1 WKQGER
7 RVRKYLLPR
16 WGKLPAKS
24 ITRRD
29 VLAIFGRIKAPV
41 LANQVLKAASAVFGF
56 GVKMEIIGVNPCI
69 GIEVNPTQSRERI
82 LGDDE
87 FPKFWQAFG
96 TPDVIRGSASKS
108 CCSPASAPAR
118 LPTCAMTISAMDGGP
133 CLVRPTLTGRGRNPV
148 VSIACGCRSRRETS
162 SL

>member
-1 WKQGER
+1 RDPAAEKRAQRGADSFAELADRYLEEHAKRWNNSWKQGER

-29 VLAIFGRIKAPV
+29 VLAIFGRIKAPL
-41 LANQVLKAASAVFGF
+41 LANQVLKAVSAVFGC

-96 TPDVIRGSASKS
+96 TLDVIRGSALKV
-108 CCSPASAPAR
+108 
-118 LPTCAMTISAMDGGP
+118 L
-133 CLVRPTLTGRGRNPV
+133 LLTGQRPGEVAHMRHDH
-148 VSIACGCRSRRETS
+148 I
-162 SL
+162 